1 MIDRSAE
8 RPACGA
14 SSKKNLQRP
23 NAMQISVIVPVY
35 KVEKYLEACIDS
47 ILGQTMSDFELL
59 LIDDGSPDRSGAICD
74 RYAARDAR
82 IRVFHGPNRGVSRAR
97 NIGLDHARGE
107 FVVFVDADDRLA
119 PDHLAQFRDSA
130 IGEDGIVFTN
140 LIEERPPHGGR
151 ERTRSY
157 AVPDR
162 RITPRQGHAAC
173 MEVLAELLRIRCFGW
188 TWNKMFSRA
197 TIERIGL
204 RFDEQLS
211 YAEDEVFTARYCCHI
226 THLVSHSHPTYRY
239 RFVAGSLLHRPIEPE
254 VLIRTRTLLDGI
266 YASEYYNDEMRYLTC
281 RLFFSRLRRELR
293 RCTSGR
299 SPQAERIARTMIENW
314 RRLRR
319 YARPEYRRSLYD
331 RKILLIGWIACGGG
345 NPRWTIRLI
354 RGLHL

>member
-1 MIDRSAE
+1 
-8 RPACGA
+8 
-14 SSKKNLQRP
+14 
-23 NAMQISVIVPVY
+23 MQVSVIVPVY

-47 ILGQTMSDFELL
+47 ILGQTMPDFELL
-59 LIDDGSPDRSGAICD
+59 LIDDGSPDRSGEICD

-82 IRVFHGPNRGVSRAR
+82 VRVFHGPNRGVSRAR

-119 PDHLAQFRDSA
+119 PDHLAQFCDSA

-162 RITPRQGHAAC
+162 RVTPQQGHAAC

-188 TWNKMFSRA
+188 TWNKMFSRV
-197 TIERIGL
+197 TIERLGL

-239 RFVAGSLLHRPIEPE
+239 RFVAGSLLHRPIDPE